1 MGEQAYT
8 DANCH
13 NDCDGNAI
21 ADAHEDEHLNSNTD
35 GNEYADPE

>member
-13 NDCDGNAI
+13 NNCNCHAI
-21 ADAHEDEHLNSNTD
+21 ADAYEDEHLNSNTD
-35 GNEYADPE
+35 SNEYADPE